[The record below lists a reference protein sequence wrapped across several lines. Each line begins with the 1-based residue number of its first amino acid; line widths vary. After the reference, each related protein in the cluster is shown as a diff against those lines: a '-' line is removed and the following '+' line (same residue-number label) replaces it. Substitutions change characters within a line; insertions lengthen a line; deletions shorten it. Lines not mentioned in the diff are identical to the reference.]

1 MSKYYNYTGRKTR
14 WASCIND
21 FTGNQTAE
29 PSSEFCIVTDLAL
42 NPAQAATTVAQE
54 YTIKN
59 VELQFDVESSDG
71 DDIESVKVFV
81 MFVPQGMTVDKKY
94 FKYHPEYILAY
105 KYYGSCT
112 GVLNGG
118 IRNPLT
124 VKSRLARKLNTG
136 DKIVLI
142 MQGQNNKSAQVA
154 IALSGI
160 VKWNAKAN

>member
-1 MSKYYNYTGRKTR
+1 MSRYYPYSGKKTR

-21 FTGNQTAE
+21 FTGSETAAA
-29 PSSEFCIVTDLAL
+29 SSEFCIPTDLAL
-42 NPAQAATTVAQE
+42 NPIQAATSVSQE

-59 VELQFDVESSDG
+59 VEVQFEVESSDG
-71 DDIESVKVFV
+71 ENIENVKLFV
-81 MFVPQGMTVDKKY
+81 MFVPQGMTVDKDY
-94 FKYHPEYILAY
+94 FKFHPEYILAY

-112 GVLNGG
+112 GALNSGT
-118 IRNPLT
+118 RNPLS

-142 MQGQNNKSAQVA
+142 LQGNNTKNAQVA
-154 IALSGI
+154 LTLSGI